1 MDFFGVETTEWIGY
15 AATAF
20 VLLSFTMKNVNT
32 LRKVNM
38 VGGLLF
44 VVYGFML
51 NPVSLPVVLTNTA
64 IVLIHL
70 YYLLKKQS

>member
-1 MDFFGVETTEWIGY
+1 MELFGGEIIEWIGY

-51 NPVSLPVVLTNTA
+51 DPISLPVVLTNAA
-64 IVLIHL
+64 IVVIHL
-70 YYLLKKQS
+70 YYLLKKN

>member
-1 MDFFGVETTEWIGY
+1 MDFFGVEITEWIGY

-44 VVYGFML
+44 VVYGFLL
-51 NPVSLPVVLTNTA
+51 NPVSLPVVLTNAA

>member
-1 MDFFGVETTEWIGY
+1 MDFFGVDITEWIGY

-38 VGGLLF
+38 LGGLLF

-51 NPVSLPVVLTNTA
+51 EPISLPVILTNAA
-64 IVLIHL
+64 IVLIHS
-70 YYLLKKQS
+70 YYLLKKQN

>member
-1 MDFFGVETTEWIGY
+1 MDFFGVDITEWIGY

-38 VGGLLF
+38 IGGLLF

-51 NPVSLPVVLTNTA
+51 NPISLPVVLTNAA
-64 IVLIHL
+64 IVVIHL

>member
-1 MDFFGVETTEWIGY
+1 MDFFGVEITEWIGY
-15 AATAF
+15 LATAF
-20 VLLSFTMKNVNT
+20 VLLSFTMKKVNT

-44 VVYGFML
+44 VVYAFML
-51 NPVSLPVVLTNTA
+51 DPISLPVILTNGA

-70 YYLLKKQS
+70 YYLLKKES

>member
-1 MDFFGVETTEWIGY
+1 MYFFGVEITEWIGY

-20 VLLSFTMKNVNT
+20 VLLSFTMKSVNT

-51 NPVSLPVVLTNTA
+51 DPISLPVILTNAA

>member
-1 MDFFGVETTEWIGY
+1 MDFFGVDITEWIGY

-38 VGGLLF
+38 IGGLLF

-51 NPVSLPVVLTNTA
+51 DPISLPVVLTNAA
-64 IVLIHL
+64 IVVIHL

>member
-1 MDFFGVETTEWIGY
+1 MTEWIGY

-44 VVYGFML
+44 VVYGFLL
-51 NPVSLPVVLTNTA
+51 NPMSLPVVLTNAA

-70 YYLLKKQS
+70 FYLLKKK